1 MDVIAEAVKDVID
14 NFINGLEDETFAKDL
29 RILCADPEALL
40 IEQVDL
46 LDNHTLLKASI
57 KKAECVEKELRV
69 RLLEPSDVETKCA
82 RSSSMCGTISSER
95 IGHGVKNTKQ
105 TPKRVKLVHLYN

>member
-69 RLLEPSDVETKCA
+69 RLLETQRRRHKVREKLKHPDPYKTLE
-82 RSSSMCGTISSER
+82 
-95 IGHGVKNTKQ
+95 NTKKN
-105 TPKRVKLVHLYN
+105 P